1 MYYTRYSEAMSTH
14 TITQIPAKAR
24 ASYEAQGIDV
34 DALIEQATIDQQAG
48 VTINAGRA
56 WASDTYPGRA
66 AVLYFEAWLASA
78 KVNGPARRA

>member
-1 MYYTRYSEAMSTH
+1 MTNH
-14 TITQIPAKAR
+14 TIAPIPAKAR
-24 ASYEAQGIDV
+24 TAYETQGIDV
-34 DALIEQATIDQQAG
+34 DAVIAQATTDQQNG

-56 WASDTYPGRA
+56 WAQANHPGTA